1 MSPILKKTPFPSSS
15 IRKQLVDILSEM
27 ESRDPDIKGSIIV
40 RSDGLIVASALREDI
55 DRDLVAAMCTSLLN
69 VSRRV
74 LEELNLGEIES
85 YIVRGKNGVIMAI
98 DVTPDITIA
107 ALAKK
112 DANLGLLYIE
122 LRRAAEKIR
131 EILSKM

>member
-1 MSPILKKTPFPSSS
+1 MPPLLKRASPTLP
-15 IRKQLVDILSEM
+15 IRKELIDVLSNLEK
-27 ESRDPDIKGSIIV
+27 RDPDVLGSVIV

-55 DRDLVAAMCTSLLN
+55 DKDLVAAMCTSLLS
-69 VSRRV
+69 VSQRV
-74 LEELNLGEIES
+74 LEELNLGGIES
-85 YIVRGKNGVIMAI
+85 SIIRGKNGIIMTI
-98 DVTPDITIA
+98 EVTPDVAIA

-122 LRRAAEKIR
+122 LRKAAEKIK